1 MRALTWLAVAWAC
14 ATGVFVA
21 VRIQAVPA
29 LVIPVI
35 LCAVPLF
42 TVRPRTR
49 GAVLLLS
56 VFMMLVFVLLTSLS
70 MGWFY
75 VPCLIMLI
83 LARILHSRQ
92 A

>member
-1 MRALTWLAVAWAC
+1 MRALMWLALAWAC

-21 VRIQAVPA
+21 SRIQAVPA

-35 LCAVPLF
+35 LCATPLF
-42 TVRPRTR
+42 MARPRTR
-49 GAVLLLS
+49 GAILLLS
-56 VFMMLVFVLLTSLS
+56 VLMLLVFVLLTSLS
-70 MGWFY
+70 IGWFY